1 MLTESA
7 PREETSRYRIKPSI
21 GVAIGVV
28 VVYSALFLGIGISSG
43 IKYADWFDTT
53 HNAYRTAVLG
63 LAVGTVFLVAFAAY
77 ARWDML
83 WKDRGRLKM
92 TPLLWTLIGLFAALT
107 AVRFAGVS
115 YSKIPASLMVAILLA
130 GILVGFAEE
139 LLFRGVFLRAM
150 REGARPEGQ
159 AALWTAIAFGLFHL
173 PNAFMGIDKA
183 AIIQVFLAAGT
194 GFVLYTFRRVSTVI
208 WVAMAAHG
216 LWDISTF
223 LDGQAG
229 AGAGHNIALLGAF
242 VMGAL
247 GLFAMLVTRRRD
259 RHISMTP
266 HGIMTSGNE
275 TAEPAA
281 AWTVIGARRHDRSS
295 V

>member
-63 LAVGTVFLVAFAAY
+63 LAVGTVFLIAFAAY

-159 AALWTAIAFGLFHL
+159 AALWTAITFGLFHL

-183 AIIQVFLAAGT
+183 AIIQVLLAAGT

-266 HGIMTSGNE
+266 DGIMTSGNE

-281 AWTVIGARRHDRSS
+281 A
-295 V
+295 